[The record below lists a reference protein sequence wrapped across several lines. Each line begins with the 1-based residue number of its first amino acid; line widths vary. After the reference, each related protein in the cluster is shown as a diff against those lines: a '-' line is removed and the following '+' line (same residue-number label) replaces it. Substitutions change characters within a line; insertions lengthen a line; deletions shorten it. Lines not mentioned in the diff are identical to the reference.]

1 MTAFGTA
8 NAQVTFTVTNLNDS
22 GTGSLR
28 EAIRL
33 SNNTDAADTI
43 EFSIFGTIELESQLP
58 NVRQD
63 LTIDGEGQITLDA
76 GNGVDGL
83 FATGDGY
90 RIFDIDDRS
99 SFSVTPHVVTLIGLT
114 LTGGDTPRN
123 SGSSQQPGGAIR
135 NRERLTLI
143 NVRVIA
149 NAAGD
154 GGITFSEGGDGG
166 GIFNLAGIL
175 TLIDCTVSENK
186 SGDGGSSSGSSD
198 SRGGEGG
205 GIDGTSP
212 GSMTLI
218 RTTVSNNIAGAG
230 GTFNG
235 SPDSGGLGGGISN
248 SATLT
253 MDSCTVSGNMTMGQ
267 RGGGIHTA
275 NFFDSQTVT
284 ITNCTVTGN
293 VATGEGEF
301 GIGGGIST
309 RNDFIRITNSI
320 IAGNSAESGS
330 PDIEAPGYEAV
341 FCLIEETDRTFNPVF
356 GNIVGVSPN
365 LGPLADN
372 GGLTQ
377 THALLDGSP
386 AIDAGDSGV
395 SFDADEFDQRGAPF
409 ARVVDGGSGLRIDM
423 GAFELSDDFAVGDV
437 NCDGS
442 IDFDDIGPFITVLAS
457 DGFNAKADINGDNA
471 VDFDDIGPFIQL
483 LAAP

>member
-1 MTAFGTA
+1 M
-8 NAQVTFTVTNLNDS
+8 
-22 GTGSLR
+22 
-28 EAIRL
+28 
-33 SNNTDAADTI
+33 SNNTAAADTI

-58 NVRQD
+58 NVTQD
-63 LTIDGEGQITLDA
+63 LTIDGEGQIILDA

-99 SFSVTPHVVTLIGLT
+99 SFSVTPHDVTLIGLT
-114 LTGGDTPRN
+114 LTGGDTRRN

-135 NRERLTLI
+135 NRERLTLD

-175 TLIDCTVSENK
+175 TLIDCTVSGNK

-212 GSMTLI
+212 GFMTLI

-235 SPDSGGLGGGISN
+235 RPDSGGLGGGISN

-309 RNDFIRITNSI
+309 RNDFIQINNSI

-330 PDIEAPGYEAV
+330 PDIEAPGFEAV

-386 AIDAGDSGV
+386 AIDAGDSNV

-409 ARVVDGGSGLRIDM
+409 ARVVDGGGGLRIDM
-423 GAFELSDDFAVGDV
+423 GAYELSPTDFELGDV

-442 IDFDDIGPFITVLAS
+442 VNFLDISPFIALLATS
-457 DGFNAKADINGDNA
+457 EFNAKADINGDGDVN
-471 VDFDDIGPFIQL
+471 FLDISPFVAL
-483 LAAP
+483 LAS